1 MKQMLISAIVLMILA
16 TGCKK
21 NDVTE
26 QPAAEEY
33 SMKATV
39 NNKLLTAQMGILSA
53 VIKNG
58 SGDAGDYLDMSTYV
72 DSAVYIRLRVMFD
85 HTFDKSELSTGKV
98 NDFYLKYF
106 KAGKSWVN
114 EKYNF
119 TNVQVS
125 NPSDVPDG
133 QLNIDGISDTNIWGT
148 FSFVGYNSNDGSKV
162 EVKDGEFNA
171 LFSN

>member
-1 MKQMLISAIVLMILA
+1 MLVILVA
-16 TGCKK
+16 GCKK
-21 NDVTE
+21 DNFTQE
-26 QPAAEEY
+26 PAAEEY
-33 SMKATV
+33 AMKATV
-39 NNKLLTAQMGILSA
+39 NDKLLTAQMGLLSA
-53 VIKNG
+53 AFVND
-58 SGDAGDYLDMSTYV
+58 SNNAVNYLEMATYV

-119 TNVQVS
+119 TSVQVS
-125 NPSDVPDG
+125 NPSGVPDG

-148 FSFVGYNSNDGSKV
+148 FSFVGYNSSDGSKV

-171 LFSN
+171 RFSN